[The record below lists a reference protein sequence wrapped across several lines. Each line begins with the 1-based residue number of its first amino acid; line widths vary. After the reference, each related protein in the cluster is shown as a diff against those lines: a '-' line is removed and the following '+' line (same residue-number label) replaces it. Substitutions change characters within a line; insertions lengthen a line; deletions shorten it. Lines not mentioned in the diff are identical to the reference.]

1 MERRMTQ
8 WLCDTNII
16 SEEMKPGPEMAVSR
30 WLQKRDL
37 IHISAITVDEII
49 YGLNLRRMQKRILW
63 FQKLLEE
70 RCVVLDVTPEIAQ
83 RAGNIRAELGRK
95 GTTREQSD
103 MLIAATAWAHGLTLA
118 TRNTRDFE
126 GTGIALFNPFEG

>member
-1 MERRMTQ
+1 MERRMTL

-16 SEEMKPGPEMAVSR
+16 SEEMKPRPEMAVSR
-30 WLQKRDL
+30 WLQEKDL
-37 IHISAITVDEII
+37 IHISAITVDEIT

-63 FQKLLEE
+63 FQKLLQE
-70 RCVVLDVTPEIAQ
+70 RCIVLDVTTEIAQ
-83 RAGNIRAELGRK
+83 RAGNTRAELGRK
-95 GTTREQSD
+95 GATREQSD
-103 MLIAATAWAHGLTLA
+103 MLIAATAWVHGLTLA